1 MVKINYDKK
10 VYLDIKNTLISDYNV
25 TYDIFKH
32 ASLMDVDIVK
42 LFYDNF
48 ANHKD
53 KEIIVSQLLGIYG
66 NYFATHEFIMKGYKV
81 INEYELIIDEREK
94 TKVDIA
100 FEDNGKMVLCEVKMA
115 LQIILN
121 KDNYIKPSNKIGK
134 KEIDLE
140 KRKYYEIANKLIK
153 QVTKLKKA
161 SKYVNVIIF
170 ENCFMD
176 DDVKYALSEIGV
188 TDENIII
195 IPINVID
202 LHNLILKMVNEIS
215 KIYENRCL
223 K

>member
-81 INEYELIIDEREK
+81 INEYELVTDESEK

-100 FEDNGKMVLCEVKMA
+100 FEDNRKMVLCEVKMA
-115 LQIILN
+115 LQIIFN
-121 KDNYIKPSNKIGK
+121 KDNYIKPNNQISK
-134 KEIDLE
+134 KEVVLE
-140 KRKYYEIANKLIK
+140 KRKYYEIASKLIK
-153 QVTKLKKA
+153 QVTKLKKV
-161 SKYVNVIIF
+161 SKNVKVIIF

-176 DDVKYALSEIGV
+176 DDVKNELSKIGV
-188 TDENIII
+188 TNEDIII
-195 IPINVID
+195 IPIDVID
-202 LHNLILKMVNEIS
+202 LHNVLLKMVNEIS
-215 KIYENRCL
+215 KLYENKCL